1 MKLTIVGASGFI
13 GGALLAEALER
24 GHEVTAVVRN
34 PEKITLTHPNLTV
47 KQGDVADADKLAEL
61 VKGTAAIVSSFNA
74 HDTPTYLKLIQ
85 GLANGAR
92 KAGIKRVLVVSGAGS
107 LEIAPGKQLL
117 DTPEFPAE
125 WKGGATAAR
134 EGFYWLRE
142 QNDLDWTVMSPAAYI
157 FPGERTGKFRLGKD
171 TLVTDAEGNSKIS
184 NKDYAVALIDEVEK
198 NQHVKA
204 RFTAAY

>member
-1 MKLTIVGASGFI
+1 MKITIIGASGFI

-24 GHEVTAVVRN
+24 GHEVTAIVRN
-34 PEKITLTHPNLTV
+34 PEKITVSNPKLTV

-61 VKGTAAIVSSFNA
+61 IKGSEAVVSSFNA
-74 HDTPTYLKLIQ
+74 FDTPTYMNMIH
-85 GLANGAR
+85 GLVNGVR

-107 LEIAPGKQLL
+107 LEVAPGLQLL

-125 WKGGATAAR
+125 WKGIATAAR

-142 QNDLDWTVMSPAAYI
+142 QNDLDWTAMSPAAYI

-184 NKDYAVALIDEVEK
+184 NKDYAVALIDELEK

>member
-1 MKLTIVGASGFI
+1 MKLSIVGASGFI
-13 GGALLAEALER
+13 GSALLAEALER
-24 GHEVTAVVRN
+24 GHEVTAIVRN
-34 PEKITLTHPNLTV
+34 PEKITISNPKLTV
-47 KQGDVADADKLAEL
+47 KQGDVADADQLAEL
-61 VKGTAAIVSSFNA
+61 IKGSEAVISSFNA

-85 GLANGAR
+85 GLANGVR

-125 WKGGATAAR
+125 WKGGATATR

-142 QNDLDWTVMSPAAYI
+142 QNDLDWTVMSPAANI

>member
-1 MKLTIVGASGFI
+1 MKLSIVGASGFI
-13 GGALLAEALER
+13 GSALLAEALER
-24 GHEVTAVVRN
+24 GHEVTAIVRN
-34 PEKITLTHPNLTV
+34 TEKITISNPKLTV
-47 KQGDVADADKLAEL
+47 KQGDVADADQLAEL
-61 VKGTAAIVSSFNA
+61 IKGSEAVISSFNA

-85 GLANGAR
+85 GLANGVR

-125 WKGGATAAR
+125 WKGGATATR

-142 QNDLDWTVMSPAAYI
+142 QNDLDWTVMSPAANI

>member
-1 MKLTIVGASGFI
+1 MKITIIGASGFI

-24 GHEVTAVVRN
+24 GHEVTAIVRN
-34 PEKITLTHPNLTV
+34 PEKITVSNPKLTV
-47 KQGDVADADKLAEL
+47 KQGDVTDADKLAEL
-61 VKGTAAIVSSFNA
+61 IKGCEAVVSSFNA
-74 HDTPTYLKLIQ
+74 FDTPTYMNMIH
-85 GLANGAR
+85 GLVNGVR

-107 LEIAPGKQLL
+107 LEVAPGLQLL

-125 WKGGATAAR
+125 WKGIATAAR

-142 QNDLDWTVMSPAAYI
+142 QNDLDWTAMSPAAYI

-184 NKDYAVALIDEVEK
+184 NKDYAVALIDELEK